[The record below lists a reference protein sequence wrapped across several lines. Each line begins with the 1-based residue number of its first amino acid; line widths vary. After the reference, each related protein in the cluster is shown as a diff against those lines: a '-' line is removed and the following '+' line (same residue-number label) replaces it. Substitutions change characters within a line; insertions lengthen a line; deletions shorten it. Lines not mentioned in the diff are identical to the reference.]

1 MASPSTLK
9 NLKETLKAKYGTLV
23 DNTYL
28 TELIND
34 NVNNEANAT
43 DENLFDTLIQSY
55 LADKS
60 NQTIDNFTNKNPY
73 KHDDKKDEITN
84 RYLDYVGQI
93 ALTRDILK
101 PSKNLSM
108 RPLLNLGNTCYMNSI
123 LQCLTFT
130 EPFTEYLLDY
140 EKVKAQVQKA
150 STFDHTFTKRDTH
163 ELVENGYKGELLLVW
178 ASFVKAY
185 RDSPE
190 NTILSPQILR
200 EIFTRIPV
208 NNYFEDNM
216 QQDSHDFLM
225 QFVNGL
231 DSDTWKS
238 DFSKKTMDVRQ
249 NVIIPTNIDNTNYY
263 ISKTVLNTK
272 NDTLDKI
279 SILQN
284 IMGGLTLEALDCKKC
299 NNINRAV
306 VSSFAHFQIP
316 IKGDT
321 LELSLDDYV
330 KPEKSTINNKYKC
343 PNCGNDSDV
352 TKQITIAYL
361 PEIVSISIKRY
372 NSNGERISTPIT
384 FPMELDMAPYL
395 TIPTDN
401 KLIYDLYAYSIH
413 LGDTLKGGH
422 YTSKVKN
429 FDDNSW
435 YYMNDSQ
442 EPTKLNKNEIID
454 NEDKK
459 NAYILFYKQTG
470 GGTKQQLENLE
481 KFKKLGDKVE
491 GMSQVQTAQ
500 VSPLVSPETPKQ
512 PAQLKSIK
520 DRLSIVAVTPKPV
533 DVLDRIIN
541 MYKKNISEID
551 NTKPEVGQNTQ
562 YDIYR
567 EYFARVCCMA
577 MNSSSLPADTY
588 TTADTLE
595 KFNTE
600 TIGLYKAYIGSTVD
614 SHYKPVIQENLL
626 QLLEEFEGFETQQQ
640 YINNTN
646 INEKLSHVRTLKQLS
661 GNTDNDWI
669 KNGYPL
675 SSYTNYLFCFT
686 HGDLDIFRFLP
697 DLKGYLDNK
706 KNAADKAAAD
716 KVAADKAAADKAAA
730 DKAAADK
737 AAADKE
743 AADKEAAD
751 KAAADKAAADK
762 AAADKAA
769 ADKAAADKAA
779 ADKAAADKEAA
790 DKAAADKAAADKAA
804 ADKAA
809 ADKAA
814 ADKEAADKAAADKVA
829 ADKAAADKAAA
840 DKVAADKAAA
850 DKAAADKA
858 GSSAIPSC
866 PENQE
871 WRESKAGKG
880 DFACRPK
887 LKGLITRSQGV
898 THRGL
903 ATAGLSG
910 TSTGVGSS
918 TKTLAQ
924 GHQGKVLQTKRGGT
938 KRKSRK

>member
-1 MASPSTLK
+1 MASPSTIAK
-9 NLKETLKAKYGTLV
+9 LKETLKAKYGTLV

-55 LADKS
+55 LAEKS

-429 FDDNSW
+429 FDDEW

-491 GMSQVQTAQ
+491 GMSKVQTTQQQPQQPQQQ
-500 VSPLVSPETPKQ
+500 VSPLVSPESPKQ
-512 PAQLKSIK
+512 SAQLKSIK
-520 DRLSIVAVTPKPV
+520 DRLIILSTAPVTPKPV

-646 INEKLSHVRTLKQLS
+646 INDKLSHVRTLKQLS

-706 KNAADKAAAD
+706 KNAADK
-716 KVAADKAAADKAAA
+716 
-730 DKAAADK
+730 
-737 AAADKE
+737 
-743 AADKEAAD
+743 EAAD

-769 ADKAAADKAA
+769 AEKEAADKAAADKAAAEKEA

-809 ADKAA
+809 ADK
-814 ADKEAADKAAADKVA
+814 EA